1 MGCGCV
7 GVGMRVG
14 AEEGMEMGVCCMG
27 VRGCDDEALMML
39 GREGRRKERRVDS
52 VSQGKESFER
62 EEGREA
68 SGREGGSR
76 MSRGGVGRAT
86 REVVWMSIDWMAA
99 GRAWRGVGG
108 GVWKG
113 VWEDR
118 CSWV

>member
-1 MGCGCV
+1 
-7 GVGMRVG
+7 
-14 AEEGMEMGVCCMG
+14 MEKGSWCIG
-27 VRGCDDEALMML
+27 VRGCDDGAGMML
-39 GREGRRKERRVDS
+39 GREGRKKERRVDS

-62 EEGREA
+62 ERRREA

-76 MSRGGVGRAT
+76 MLRGGMGRAT

-108 GVWKG
+108 GVWMG

-118 CSWV
+118 GSWV